1 MVRKTSPS
9 KTNILHKQF
18 SQLLENLGIGVFT
31 VNKERQITSFNETV
45 QRLTGFREEEVL
57 GRKCH
62 EIFFSDLCHGRC
74 MYPEEVELEGK
85 PKAFDMEIY
94 DQEGNQHRITKL
106 VSPLLSGDGEVS
118 GCIEVFQDFSVYNQL
133 LDRIRYDEHRLKL
146 ILDNLDIG
154 VLTVNRGGY
163 ITSFNSTAE
172 LITGYQRQELLG
184 QHHEKLMGC
193 NLPDQTCGLAESIE
207 TGKSLANLHRE
218 LLTKD
223 GPKLPIRASFMALRN
238 EAGEIIGGLETFQD
252 LSLIQQLNRA
262 ISNKYTFADMI
273 GKAALMQQIFEI
285 LPVVAESE
293 ANVLIEGPTG
303 TGKDLLAKIIHNA
316 SRRKDKPFVKVNCA
330 ALPDTLLESELFGY
344 VKGAF
349 TGADRDK
356 PGRFQEADGG
366 SIFLDEIGDL
376 PLSLQAKLLR
386 VLEDKEF
393 YPLGG
398 RQLCRVDVRIIAATN
413 QILENLVREK
423 MFREDLFYRLNVMR
437 LELPPLR
444 KRRGDIPL
452 LINNVLK
459 QYSITKGVAVSQ
471 IAEDAM
477 EILLNY
483 DYPGN
488 VRELE
493 NIIEHACVLCRGE
506 VIERRHLPMYLQR
519 ARSSLDG
526 EIISEPDA
534 TESRDE
540 WERERLVEILK
551 KNQWHRQK
559 AAQALGMDRTTLWRK
574 MKKYNIS
581 P

>member
-1 MVRKTSPS
+1 MVRKTPPYS
-9 KTNILHKQF
+9 TNILHEQF

-45 QRLTGFREEEVL
+45 ERLTGFREEEVL
-57 GRKCH
+57 GKKCH
-62 EIFFSDLCHGRC
+62 EIFFSDLCRGRC
-74 MYPEEVELEGK
+74 MYPQEVELKGK
-85 PKAFDMEIY
+85 PRVFEMDIH
-94 DQEGNQHRITKL
+94 DQEGNLHRITKL
-106 VSPLLSGDGEVS
+106 ISPLLGSEGQVT
-118 GCIEVFQDFSVYNQL
+118 GCIEIFQDFSVYNQL

-193 NLPDQTCGLAESIE
+193 NLPGETCGLAESIE
-207 TGKSLANLHRE
+207 TGKSLSNLHRQ
-218 LLTKD
+218 LLTRD
-223 GPKLPIRASFMALRN
+223 GRKLPIRASFMALRN
-238 EAGEIIGGLETFQD
+238 EGGQTIGGLETFQD

-273 GKAALMQQIFEI
+273 GKDGVMQQIFEI

-293 ANVLIEGPTG
+293 ANVLVEGPTG

-316 SRRKDKPFVKVNCA
+316 SQRRDKPFVKVNCA
-330 ALPDTLLESELFGY
+330 ALPDNLLESEMFGY

-376 PLSLQAKLLR
+376 PIALQAKLLR
-386 VLEDKEF
+386 VLEDREF

-398 RQLCRVDVRIIAATN
+398 RKLCRVDVRIMAATN
-413 QILENLVREK
+413 QILENLVKEK
-423 MFREDLFYRLNVMR
+423 RFREDLFYRLNVMR
-437 LELPPLR
+437 LELPPL
-444 KRRGDIPL
+444 KERRADIPL
-452 LINNVLK
+452 LINNFVK
-459 QYSITKGVAVSQ
+459 QYNVTKGASVST
-471 IAEDAM
+471 IAADAM
-477 EILLNY
+477 DILLNY
-483 DYPGN
+483 HYPGN
-488 VRELE
+488 IRELE
-493 NIIEHACVLCRGE
+493 NIMEHACVLCRGE
-506 VIERRHLPMYLQR
+506 VIEQRHLPMYLQAPSGHLEEAHLSR
-519 ARSSLDG
+519 TDV
-526 EIISEPDA
+526 A
-534 TESRDE
+534 TAQHQ
-540 WERERLVEILK
+540 WERERLIEVLK
-551 KNQWHRQK
+551 EHRWHRQE
-559 AAQALGMDRTTLWRK
+559 AARALGMDRTTLWRK

>member
-9 KTNILHKQF
+9 KTNILHEQF

-31 VNKERQITSFNETV
+31 VNRERQITSFNETV

-57 GRKCH
+57 GKKCH

-74 MYPEEVELEGK
+74 MYPEGVELEGK

-94 DQEGNQHRITKL
+94 DQEGNRHRITKL

-184 QHHEKLMGC
+184 QHHAKLTGC
-193 NLPDQTCGLAESIE
+193 NLPGETCGLADSIE
-207 TGKSLANLHRE
+207 TGKSLANLHRQ
-218 LLTKD
+218 LLAKD
-223 GPKLPIRASFMALRN
+223 GRTLPIRASFMALRN

-273 GKAALMQQIFEI
+273 GKAALMQRIFEI

-293 ANVLIEGPTG
+293 ANVLVEGPTG

-330 ALPDTLLESELFGY
+330 ALPDNLLESELFGY
-344 VKGAF
+344 VRGAF

-423 MFREDLFYRLNVMR
+423 RFREDLFYRLNVLR

-459 QYSITKGVAVSQ
+459 QYSITKGAAVSQ

-506 VIERRHLPMYLQR
+506 VIERRHLPTYLQR